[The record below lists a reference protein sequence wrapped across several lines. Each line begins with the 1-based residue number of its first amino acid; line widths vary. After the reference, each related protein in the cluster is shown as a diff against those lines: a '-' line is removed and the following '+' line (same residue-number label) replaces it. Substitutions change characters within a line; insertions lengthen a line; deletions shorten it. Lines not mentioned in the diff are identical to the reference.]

1 MPLKSTEVSSK
12 QKTLIGLSM
21 LLNWVSFVKSL
32 EFKRETKRGDTLYKD
47 LNLIRVS
54 GQTKAETVIINQFY
68 KANTI
73 NHYPLLKPQLAQHQ
87 PLVSK
92 NRKLSLKLSQILKVK

>member
-1 MPLKSTEVSSK
+1 
-12 QKTLIGLSM
+12 M
-21 LLNWVSFVKSL
+21 LLNWVSYVKSL

-54 GQTKAETVIINQFY
+54 GQTKAEMAIINQFC

-73 NHYPLLKPQLAQHQ
+73 NHYPLQKPQLAQRQ
-87 PLVSK
+87 PPVSK
-92 NRKLSLKLSQILKVK
+92 NRKLSLKRLQILKVK